1 MLQLYIIYDV
11 WSFPACSV
19 DVFRAFSQSLI
30 LSLESFHGGSINL
43 CEANVVSPS
52 PFPATSPPGGG
63 VVILLRRKRGGGQL
77 NIPPPPPLLRRPS
90 PEAGLIPAG

>member
-1 MLQLYIIYDV
+1 MPQLYIIYD
-11 WSFPACSV
+11 ACSV
-19 DVFRAFSQSLI
+19 DVFRTFSQSLI

-63 VVILLRRKRGGGQL
+63 VVKEGKEENEFGGGQL
-77 NIPPPPPLLRRPS
+77 NIPPPPLLRRPS